1 MKISSPF
8 LEVAAVLL
16 SLLPVTQAQAYTSW
30 KVADVPSSGLKDI
43 SFPMSIANA
52 PHVAGFYFA
61 QQFSFVGQNGVG
73 YTGLQPRKDSD
84 SSSIIHAVFSS
95 FIAGTTSDDDNC
107 SDGADGGAGVSCA
120 ADIPATYDGTY
131 QLKISNTEGTTWTG
145 TLVHTDSGNESH
157 IGTYTIP
164 SGSGGI
170 TGSQIGFVEY
180 YPWNSPKPH
189 KCSKLPYTS
198 IVFGSPKTSTEGAG
212 EGSLGG
218 AFEAGDCIG
227 KVGFQTERTSDTVKI
242 TVGFQ

>member
-1 MKISSPF
+1 MKTSSHF
-8 LEVAAVLL
+8 LSAA
-16 SLLPVTQAQAYTSW
+16 SALLPLLPAAQAQAYTSW
-30 KVADVPSSGLKDI
+30 EVADVPSSGLKDI

-52 PHVAGFYFA
+52 PHVTGFYFA
-61 QQFSFVGQNGVG
+61 QQFNFVGQDDVG
-73 YTGLQPRKDSD
+73 YTGLQPREDSD

-145 TLVHTDSGNESH
+145 TLVHPNSGNESH

-170 TGSQIGFVEY
+170 TGSQAGFVEY
-180 YPWNSPKPH
+180 YPWNSPDPH
-189 KCSKLPYTS
+189 QCSDLPHTS
-198 IVFGSPKTSTEGAG
+198 IVFGSPTTSTEGAG
-212 EGSLGG
+212 DGRLGEGYEG
-218 AFEAGDCIG
+218 GDCVG
-227 KVGFQTERTSDTVKI
+227 KVNFKTEQTSDTVKI